1 MRPGVVWQFI
11 DSSGV
16 GGAERHVATLAEG
29 LLRHGQPARV
39 ILLQDHGKN
48 AWLQQLA
55 AASISY
61 EHLDGRFSTLRAAL
75 KTQRPSL
82 LHTHGYKAGIL
93 GRFAGRLTGIPVVST
108 FHSGER
114 GPFPVGL
121 YDMVDDWTSRL
132 GERIAVSERIR
143 QRLPSGTHV
152 IPSYVATP
160 DHPNAAAL
168 PPVVGFVGRLSEEK
182 GPDAFCA
189 LAARAATDAR
199 FKGVT
204 WQMWGDGPMRRD
216 LEAKFA
222 GVVNFHGVATDMAA
236 VWPQIG
242 LLAMPSR
249 FEGVPLAAL
258 EAAAHGIPVLASRVG
273 GLPTVVDEGR
283 TGWLFPVGN
292 LDVAMQH
299 LDAWQALRQTP
310 ASGVRQACWAKAR
323 MDFSEARWLP
333 EIAAVY
339 QKVGVNVNFPQPPDL

>member
-1 MRPGVVWQFI
+1 MRTADVWQFI

-29 LLRHGQPARV
+29 LLRHGQAARV
-39 ILLQDHGKN
+39 VLLQDHGKN
-48 AWLQQLA
+48 PWLQQLA
-55 AASISY
+55 AASVPY

-75 KTQRPSL
+75 QVRRPSL

-93 GRFAGRLTGIPVVST
+93 GRFAARLTGIPVVST

-121 YDMVDDWTSRL
+121 YDTVDDWTSRL
-132 GERIAVSERIR
+132 GHRIAVSERIR
-143 QRLPSGTHV
+143 RRLPSGTHL

-160 DHPNAAAL
+160 EHSDTAAL

-182 GPDAFCA
+182 GPETFCA
-189 LAARAATDAR
+189 LAARAATDDEFSAI
-199 FKGVT
+199 T
-204 WQMWGDGPMRRD
+204 WQMWGDGPMRGD
-216 LEAKFA
+216 LEAKFT
-222 GVVNFHGVATDMAA
+222 GVVTFHGVATDMDA

-273 GLPTVVDEGR
+273 GLPTIVDEGS
-283 TGWLFPVGN
+283 TGWLFPAGD
-292 LDVAMQH
+292 LQSAMQG
-299 LDAWQALRQTP
+299 LATWQALRQRP
-310 ASGVRQACWAKAR
+310 ASDLRRACWAKAR
-323 MDFSEARWLP
+323 ADFSEARWLP
-333 EIAAVY
+333 EIVSVY
-339 QKVGVNVNFPQPPDL
+339 RKAGVSVDLQRSSAS